1 MENKPYKSI
10 TVTAPK
16 DRSLEAYKAWIM
28 DIAKKVTTA
37 STEVRWTEEEWA
49 ANWKKYW
56 KEKPGS

>member
-10 TVTAPK
+10 TVTTPK

-28 DIAKKVTTA
+28 DIAKRLITG
-37 STEVRWTEEEWA
+37 TEVRWTEEEWI
-49 ANWKKYW
+49 ANWEKYW